1 MHLATPRLFTRLRR
15 QRGVWVLALAVLLFK
30 LTMATFCLLD
40 GPRGAPGNTMDTA
53 RAAVSVATGDSTA
66 GDTCVLDEG
75 SGCHCSC
82 AHNVAVPST
91 MPVMVAGVP
100 HTHVAATLRPGV
112 TPAYER
118 SPLRPPIA

>member
-15 QRGVWVLALAVLLFK
+15 HRGVWVLALAVLLFK

-40 GPRGAPGNTMDTA
+40 GPTAASVDTA
-53 RAAVSVATGDSTA
+53 GATIAVATSDTAA
-66 GDTCVLDEG
+66 GDTCVLNEG
-75 SGCHCSC
+75 GGCHCSC

-91 MPVMVAGVP
+91 MPALLAGVP
-100 HTHVAATLRPGV
+100 HVHVTATLRTGV
-112 TPAYER
+112 TPTYER

>member
-1 MHLATPRLFTRLRR
+1 MYLATPRLFTRLRR

-40 GPRGAPGNTMDTA
+40 GPVAASVDTA
-53 RAAVSVATGDSTA
+53 TAAVSVATSDSA
-66 GDTCVLDEG
+66 PGDTCVLDEG
-75 SGCHCSC
+75 AGCHCSC

-91 MPVMVAGVP
+91 MPAMLAGVP
-100 HTHVAATLRPGV
+100 HVHVTAMLRTGV
-112 TPAYER
+112 TPGYER